1 MTILLMMNFYD
12 TSSSFAISF
21 VIVMGSLHKATA
33 CLLYTSVFA
42 DGDWIE
48 SKDQADDGIRL
59 IQTGNVGNGVY
70 LDKGERA
77 RYLSLIHILA
87 MSL

>member
-1 MTILLMMNFYD
+1 MEQFASFIEGNKKCSTIEKVCTL
-12 TSSSFAISF
+12 
-21 VIVMGSLHKATA
+21 
-33 CLLYTSVFA
+33 FA

-48 SKDQADDGIRL
+48 SKDQSDAGIRL

-77 RYLSLIHILA
+77 
-87 MSL
+87 